1 MTATAAADI
10 AAVQMMMERFG
21 LTAADLATGT
31 PADNARPTPTFAEFI
46 PATTDRMP
54 AGRTRDH
61 YCTYWNKILA
71 QPRWGERRLDEP
83 TPADLQVLC
92 EQIRAARVIRRSDRG
107 GNEVVR
113 HVIDAL
119 RKLYKHAEDHRIID
133 PRDNPAARLT
143 KPKRTRSNRRA
154 LPTELL
160 AQIVEVAA
168 TTGNDPELDSLI
180 LRLHTETACRRAG
193 ALALRPRDLDPV
205 QSVILLR
212 EKGGTQL
219 WQPVSPTLM
228 QALCRHAEQRGAPES
243 EQLLR
248 ARNGNPVTRRRYNH
262 LFERLGQHLPWVL
275 THGIPSTGYATPPS
289 PGSNATTA
297 PPSRENS
304 PATATAA
311 GESPASTPPPPS
323 PRSPPPSPISPESR
337 THWSPRRVLRDRGM
351 NEAVG
356 FSSPAL

>member
-1 MTATAAADI
+1 
-10 AAVQMMMERFG
+10 
-21 LTAADLATGT
+21 
-31 PADNARPTPTFAEFI
+31 
-46 PATTDRMP
+46 MP

-71 QPRWGERRLDEP
+71 QPGWGERRLDEP

-119 RKLYKHAEDHRIID
+119 RKVYKHAEDHRLID

-243 EQLLR
+243 GQLLR

-275 THGIPSTGYATPPS
+275 THGISIHWLRHTTLTWVERHFGTAIAREFARHSHVGGGVTGVY
-289 PGSNATTA
+289 TTA
-297 PPSRENS
+297 TITEVAASVAHLTGEPHPLVTPSR
-304 PATATAA
+304 
-311 GESPASTPPPPS
+311 S
-323 PRSPPPSPISPESR
+323 PRS
-337 THWSPRRVLRDRGM
+337 RD
-351 NEAVG
+351 E
-356 FSSPAL
+356 

>member
-1 MTATAAADI
+1 MTTTAAADI

-21 LTAADLATGT
+21 LTTADLTGT
-31 PADNARPTPTFAEFI
+31 PADNTCPTPTFAEFI
-46 PATTDRMP
+46 PATIERMP

-61 YCTYWNKILA
+61 YCTYWHKLLA
-71 QPRWGERRLDEP
+71 QPGWGQRRLDEP
-83 TPADLQVLC
+83 TTAELQVLC

-113 HVIDAL
+113 HVIDSL
-119 RKLYKHAEDHRIID
+119 RKLYKHAEDHRVID

-143 KPKRTRSNRRA
+143 KPKRARSNRRA
-154 LPTELL
+154 LPVDLL
-160 AQIVEVAA
+160 AQITEVAA

-228 QALCRHAEQRGAPES
+228 QALCRHAEQRGAHES
-243 EQLLR
+243 GQLLR
-248 ARNGNPVTRRRYNH
+248 ARNGKPITRRRYNL

-275 THGIPSTGYATPPS
+275 THGISIHWLRHTTLTWVERHYGTAVAREFARHSQTGGGVTGIY
-289 PGSNATTA
+289 TTA
-297 PPSRENS
+297 TITEV
-304 PATATAA
+304 ATAVAHLT
-311 GESPASTPPPPS
+311 GEPHPLAHHGQAERWP
-323 PRSPPPSPISPESR
+323 
-337 THWSPRRVLRDRGM
+337 L
-351 NEAVG
+351 
-356 FSSPAL
+356 

>member
-1 MTATAAADI
+1 MTTGTQADI

-21 LTAADLATGT
+21 LTVADLGAGA
-31 PADNARPTPTFAEFI
+31 PAETARFAPTFAEFI
-46 PATTDRMP
+46 PAAIDRMP

-61 YCTYWNKILA
+61 YCTYWHKILA
-71 QPRWGERRLDEP
+71 QPGWGERRLDEP
-83 TPADLQVLC
+83 TTADLQVLC

-119 RKLYKHAEDHRIID
+119 RKLYQQAEDSRLVD

-154 LPTELL
+154 LPTDLL
-160 AQIVEVAA
+160 AQLVEVAA

-193 ALALRPRDLDPV
+193 ALALRPQDLDPV

-219 WQPVSPTLM
+219 WQPISPTLM
-228 QALCRHAEQRGAPES
+228 QALCRHAEQRGALASGP
-243 EQLLR
+243 LLR
-248 ARNGNPVTRRRYNH
+248 ARNGRPITRRRYNH
-262 LFERLGQHLPWVL
+262 LFERLGKHLPWVH
-275 THGIPSTGYATPPS
+275 THGISIHWLRHTTITWVERHYGTAVAREFARHSQTGGGVTGIY
-289 PGSNATTA
+289 TTA
-297 PPSRENS
+297 TISEVALAVAHLTGEPHPLATESPDHRGPSQS
-304 PATATAA
+304 PARH
-311 GESPASTPPPPS
+311 E
-323 PRSPPPSPISPESR
+323 
-337 THWSPRRVLRDRGM
+337 
-351 NEAVG
+351 
-356 FSSPAL
+356 